1 MTRLSTLVWMLS
13 IVVAAFLLYQVK
25 YDVQRVRTEIA
36 KVTHELGQ
44 ERESLDVVAAEW
56 AYLSRPERLRQLSK
70 KHLSAESLMVHQV
83 AEVEAIGFPK
93 RLEASKELDS
103 GYTPASVLVEGGQ

>member
-13 IVVAAFLLYQVK
+13 IVVAAFFLYQVK

-36 KVTHELGQ
+36 KVTRELEQ

-56 AYLSRPERLRQLSK
+56 AYLSRPQRLQQLAQ

-83 AEVEAIGFPK
+83 AEVEAISFPK
-93 RLEASKELDS
+93 RMEASTELDN
-103 GYTPASVLVEGGQ
+103 GYTPASALVEGGQ